1 MKIENIK
8 FKAKRLDNQEW
19 TCGFFYKENGKTY
32 IIEDRQKKSM
42 LNRNIPY
49 KVAPATVCQFTGF
62 LDKNGKEIYEGDV
75 LRSDE
80 YPYSCIGD
88 KKRDNY
94 YAVVYYC
101 EEGACF
107 GTVTAKNP
115 SSDVGGISDGILDDV
130 EREKMKNFEVVGNIH
145 DPEWRQYSEYFQEE
159 DKEESDD

>member
-1 MKIENIK
+1 MRTIK
-8 FKAKRLDNQEW
+8 FKSKSLEDGEW
-19 TCGFFYKENGKTY
+19 NYG
-32 IIEDRQKKSM
+32 DLSH
-42 LNRNIPY
+42 
-49 KVAPATVCQFTGF
+49 VADQTLVKNNPCREGRPIYTFAVDPATVCQFTGF

-107 GTVTAKNP
+107 GTVTTKNP
-115 SSDVGGISDGILDDV
+115 SSDVRGISDGILDDV
-130 EREKMKNFEVVGNIH
+130 EREKMKTFEVVGNIH

-159 DKEESDD
+159 DKEENND

>member
-1 MKIENIK
+1 MRTIK
-8 FKAKRLDNQEW
+8 FRGKKPS
-19 TCGFFYKENGKTY
+19 NGVWVYGSLVYSNEIGAAIYYQTGNG
-32 IIEDRQKKSM
+32 
-42 LNRNIPY
+42 LV
-49 KVAPATVCQFTGF
+49 KVMDWVYVNPDTVCQFTGF

-88 KKRDNY
+88 KRRDNY

-101 EEGACF
+101 EECACF

-130 EREKMKNFEVVGNIH
+130 EREKMKNFEVIGNVH
-145 DPEWRQYSEYFQEE
+145 DDEWKQYREYIQDE
-159 DKEESDD
+159 DKE

>member
-1 MKIENIK
+1 MRTIK
-8 FKAKRLDNQEW
+8 FKGKCISPKYEDKIA
-19 TCGFFYKENGKTY
+19 CGSLLSFPNGEVR
-32 IIEDRQKKSM
+32 IFEHDHD
-42 LNRNIPY
+42 
-49 KVAPATVCQFTGF
+49 KVFNYYSVDPDTVCQFTGF

-80 YPYSCIGD
+80 YPYSCLEDGV
-88 KKRDNY
+88 RDNY

-130 EREKMKNFEVVGNIH
+130 EREKMKKFEVVGNIH
-145 DPEWRQYSEYFQEE
+145 DEKWQQYGEYFKTEE
-159 DKEESDD
+159 GTEADND